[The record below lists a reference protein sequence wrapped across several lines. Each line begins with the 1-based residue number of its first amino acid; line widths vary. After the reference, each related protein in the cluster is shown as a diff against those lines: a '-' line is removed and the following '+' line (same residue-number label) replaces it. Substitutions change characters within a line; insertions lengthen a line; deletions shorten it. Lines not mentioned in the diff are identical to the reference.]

1 MTPSISRKE
10 RFRLAVQ
17 NMQNRKRWRKLAHSI
32 STAQDHD
39 MKFSIDHC
47 IGKGKVGTA
56 ERLQEYVNLK
66 KEYDNAKHESKV
78 KEEKMN

>member
-1 MTPSISRKE
+1 MTPSISRKS

-17 NMQNRKRWRKLAHSI
+17 NMQNRKRWRKLAHAV
-32 STAQDHD
+32 STANDHD
-39 MKFSIDHC
+39 VKYSIDHC

-66 KEYDNAKHESKV
+66 VEHDMAKRFPKE
-78 KEEKMN
+78 